1 MSDKTKDVE
10 TSKSVEQPNENLS
23 KQILISAGGTGGHM
37 FPAEALARD
46 LIGRGYR
53 VALATDARGRKYE
66 PFADGVPVHVLK
78 SGAMKAGIVGKVQ
91 SVIAMGVGVLQAKK
105 LVDKLKPSIVI
116 GFGGYPSFPAVY
128 AAQKKNI
135 PTIIHESNAIL
146 GKANA
151 MLAPKADRIAV
162 AWDDMANM
170 KESDSVRTIVTGN
183 PVRPDIAA
191 LYNKPYPAL
200 EQDGVLRI
208 FVMGGSQGASVFGE
222 ILPAMAAK
230 LSDAHK
236 ARLEIVQQCREEN
249 IENVRAA
256 YAAIGVKADLRTFI
270 DNVAEELEKC
280 HLFIGRSGA
289 STVSEIVT
297 AGRPAIFVP
306 YPHHKD
312 QQQKRNADAI
322 FDAGGAWVMSQ
333 DGFTV
338 EALLA
343 RIETFLQSP
352 ESLFNAAESARTCGK
367 PDAARKL
374 GNVVTA
380 LVSGWDKRANKTF
393 DLTQGY
399 D

>member
-1 MSDKTKDVE
+1 MSD
-10 TSKSVEQPNENLS
+10 SKPDIAPSHDSQAKLV
-23 KQILISAGGTGGHM
+23 LISAGGTGGHM

-53 VALATDARGRKYE
+53 VALATDKRGEKYK
-66 PFADGVPVHVLK
+66 PFADGIPVYVLK
-78 SGAMKAGIVGKVQ
+78 SGAMKAGLLAKFQAG
-91 SVIAMGVGVLQAKK
+91 IALSFGILQGKK
-105 LVDKLKPSIVI
+105 LVDKLKPAIVV

-135 PTIIHESNAIL
+135 PTIIHEQNAIL

-151 MLAPKADRIAV
+151 MLAPKADRIAT
-162 AWDDMANM
+162 AWPNINGI
-170 KESDSVRTIVTGN
+170 KESDSVRVVVTGN

-200 EQDGVLRI
+200 EQDGILRI
-208 FVMGGSQGASVFGE
+208 LIMGGSLGASVFGDV
-222 ILPAMAAK
+222 LPAMIEK
-230 LSDAHK
+230 LSPDYRN
-236 ARLEIVQQCREEN
+236 RLEIMQQCRSEN
-249 IENVRAA
+249 IEQVKAA
-256 YAAIGVKADLRTFI
+256 YAQAGVKAELDTFF
-270 DNVAEELEKC
+270 DNVAERLEKC

-289 STVSEIVT
+289 GAVSEVST
-297 AGRPAIFVP
+297 AGRPAIYVP

-312 QQQKRNADAI
+312 QQQKRNADAV
-322 FDAGGAWVMSQ
+322 FDVGGAWVMTQ

-338 EALLA
+338 EALQA

-352 ESLFNAAESARTCGK
+352 ESLFNAAENARSCGR

-380 LVSGWDKRANKTF
+380 LMSGWDKDANKTF
-393 DLTQGY
+393 DLTQGR